1 MARAELVKP
10 QAVLLRLVQA
20 KPQAVPLRQVMYL
33 SVVKHSMM
41 FHGLMILQLGIRQQ
55 ILLRLANTELA
66 QRLNGIVANCLVML
80 TWVMQLSTAKLH
92 VLLSSSQVELND

>member
-1 MARAELVKP
+1 MARVELVKP

-55 ILLRLANTELA
+55 ILLRPANTELV
-66 QRLNGIVANCLVML
+66 QRLTGIVDN
-80 TWVMQLSTAKLH
+80 
-92 VLLSSSQVELND
+92 